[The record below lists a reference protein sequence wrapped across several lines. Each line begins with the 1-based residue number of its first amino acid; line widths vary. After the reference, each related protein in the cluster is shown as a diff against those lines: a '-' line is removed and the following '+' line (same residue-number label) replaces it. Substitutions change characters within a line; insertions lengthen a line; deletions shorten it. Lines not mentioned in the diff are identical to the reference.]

1 MKSEKKR
8 KHGPSSIATHPAK
21 ASRSPSRLASSLS
34 RPTLDLGAAERLL
47 DAWLAPLARTT
58 RANYLQGLRRLTSFL
73 GGEAAPKAEASP
85 GEGALALLLMTRHD
99 ATGALERWA
108 VAMVEEG
115 LSPPSVQTH
124 IRAALSFASYADA
137 ARGVGPGP
145 LSPRM
150 RANKERKIRPA
161 PTLAEVARAVLRC
174 REAGGP
180 RGARDEAALQLA
192 LGLALRRSELQGLAW
207 ADVDWSTG
215 IVRVTR
221 KGAKRQALQAPEQ
234 ALSALRSWRDHCGG
248 EEAEGHVFRLIR
260 GDNVQPDPVGG
271 TYLYNLCR
279 DLGLGGAHR
288 LRRTAAR
295 WISQHGGEGMQ
306 PASVDHVRQ
315 ALGHSDLRT
324 TVEYLDSGEDE
335 AGPSRSR
342 LMLRL
347 EEVMAEAARMKGKR

>member
-1 MKSEKKR
+1 MSEKKPR
-8 KHGPSSIATHPAK
+8 HGPSLLTTPPPR
-21 ASRSPSRLASSLS
+21 ASPKPSKRGSSLS
-34 RPTLDLGAAERLL
+34 RPILDEQAAERLL

-58 RANYLQGLRRLTSFL
+58 RANYRQGLRRLTAFL
-73 GGEAAPKAEASP
+73 AAEGAPKAEASP
-85 GEGALALLLMTRHD
+85 GEGALALLRMNRHE
-99 ATGALERWA
+99 ATGAIERWA

-124 IRAALSFASYADA
+124 VRSALSFASYADA
-137 ARGVGPGP
+137 ARGIGPGP

-180 RGARDEAALQLA
+180 RGARDEAAIQLA
-192 LGLALRRSELQGLAW
+192 LGLALRRSELQGLRW
-207 ADVDWSTG
+207 DDVEWETG
-215 IVRVTR
+215 IVRATR

-234 ALSALRSWRDHCGG
+234 ALAALRAWREHCGG
-248 EEAEGHVFRLIR
+248 EGAEGHVFRLVR
-260 GDNVQPDPVGG
+260 GENVQPDPVGS

-279 DLGLGGAHR
+279 SLDLGGAHR

-347 EEVMAEAARMKGKR
+347 EEVMAEAKRMKGKR

>member
-1 MKSEKKR
+1 MSEKKPR
-8 KHGPSSIATHPAK
+8 RGPSSLITPPPK
-21 ASRSPSRLASSLS
+21 ASPSPSKRGSSLS
-34 RPTLDLGAAERLL
+34 RPTLDREAAERLI
-47 DAWLAPLARTT
+47 DAWLAPLAKTT
-58 RANYLQGLRRLTSFL
+58 RANYRQGLRRLTAFL
-73 GGEAAPKAEASP
+73 AAGAAPKAEASP
-85 GEGALALLLMTRHD
+85 GEGALALLMMSRHE
-99 ATGALERWA
+99 ATGTIERWA

-124 IRAALSFASYADA
+124 VRSALSFASYADA
-137 ARGVGPGP
+137 ARGIGPGP

-192 LGLALRRSELQGLAW
+192 LGLALRRSELQGLQW
-207 ADVDWSTG
+207 DDVDWSTG

-221 KGAKRQALQAPEQ
+221 KGAKRQALRAPEQ
-234 ALSALRSWRDHCGG
+234 ALDALLAWHRFCGG

-260 GDNVQPDPVGG
+260 GENVQSDPVGS

-279 DLGLGGAHR
+279 SLDLGGAHR

-295 WISQHGGEGMQ
+295 WISQHGGEDMQ

-347 EEVMAEAARMKGKR
+347 EEVMAEAQRMKGKR

>member
-1 MKSEKKR
+1 MSEKKPR
-8 KHGPSSIATHPAK
+8 HGPPSLITRAAK
-21 ASRSPSRLASSLS
+21 DSPKPSRRGSSLS
-34 RPTLDLGAAERLL
+34 RPILDERAAERLL
-47 DAWLAPLARTT
+47 ESWLAPLAKTT
-58 RANYLQGLRRLTSFL
+58 RANYRQGLRRLTAFL
-73 GGEAAPKAEASP
+73 TAGAARKAEASP
-85 GEGALALLLMTRHD
+85 GEGALALLRMTRHE
-99 ATGALERWA
+99 ATATVERWA

-115 LSPPSVQTH
+115 LSAPSVQTH
-124 IRAALSFASYADA
+124 VRSALSFASYADA
-137 ARGVGPGP
+137 ARGIGPGP

-150 RANKERKIRPA
+150 RASKERKIRPA

-192 LGLALRRSELQGLAW
+192 LGLALRRSELQGLQW
-207 ADVDWSTG
+207 DDVDWSTG

-234 ALSALRSWRDHCGG
+234 ALAALRAWREHCGG
-248 EEAEGHVFRLIR
+248 EEAVGHVFRLVR
-260 GDNVQPDPVGG
+260 GENVQPDPVGS

-279 DLGLGGAHR
+279 GLDLGGAHR

-347 EEVMAEAARMKGKR
+347 EEVMAEAQRMKGKR

>member
-1 MKSEKKR
+1 MSEKKR
-8 KHGPSSIATHPAK
+8 KPGPSSLTTPPPK
-21 ASRSPSRLASSLS
+21 ASQSPYRRGSSLS
-34 RPTLDLGAAERLL
+34 RPTLDREAAERLI

-58 RANYLQGLRRLTSFL
+58 RANYRQGLRRLTAFL
-73 GGEAAPKAEASP
+73 DGEAAPKAEASP
-85 GEGALALLLMTRHD
+85 GEGALALLMMSRHE
-99 ATGALERWA
+99 ATGTIERWA

-115 LSPPSVQTH
+115 LSAPSVQTH
-124 IRAALSFASYADA
+124 VRSALSFSSYADA
-137 ARGVGPGP
+137 ARGIGPGP

-150 RANKERKIRPA
+150 RASRERKIRPA

-180 RGARDEAALQLA
+180 RGARDEAALQIA

-207 ADVDWSTG
+207 ADVDWGTG

-234 ALSALRSWRDHCGG
+234 ALAALRSWREHCGG
-248 EEAEGHVFRLIR
+248 EQAEGYVFRLVR
-260 GDNVQPDPVGG
+260 GENVQPDPVGS

-279 DLGLGGAHR
+279 SLDLGGAHR

-347 EEVMAEAARMKGKR
+347 AEVMAEAQRMKGKR

>member
-1 MKSEKKR
+1 MSER
-8 KHGPSSIATHPAK
+8 KPRHGPSSITTPAAK
-21 ASRSPSRLASSLS
+21 ASPKPSRLGSSLS
-34 RPTLDLGAAERLL
+34 RPTLDADSAERLL

-58 RANYLQGLRRLTSFL
+58 RANYRQGLRRLTVYL
-73 GGEAAPKAEASP
+73 RDEAAPKAEASP
-85 GEGALALLLMTRHD
+85 GAGALALLRMTRHD
-99 ATGALERWA
+99 ATATIERWA

-124 IRAALSFASYADA
+124 VRSALSFSSYADA
-137 ARGVGPGP
+137 ARGIGPGP

-161 PTLAEVARAVLRC
+161 PTIAEVARAVLRC

-207 ADVDWSTG
+207 ADVDWSSG

-234 ALSALRSWRDHCGG
+234 ALAALRGWREYCGG

-260 GDNVQPDPVGG
+260 GDNVQPDPVGS

-279 DLGLGGAHR
+279 SLDLGGAHR

-347 EEVMAEAARMKGKR
+347 EEVMAEAQRMKGKR

>member
-1 MKSEKKR
+1 
-8 KHGPSSIATHPAK
+8 
-21 ASRSPSRLASSLS
+21 LLS
-34 RPTLDLGAAERLL
+34 QPTLDGDSAERLL
-47 DAWLAPLARTT
+47 EAWLAPLAKTT
-58 RANYLQGLRRLTSFL
+58 RANYRQGLRRLTAFL
-73 GGEAAPKAEASP
+73 ADEAAPKAEASP
-85 GEGALALLLMTRHD
+85 GAGALALLTMTRHE
-99 ATGALERWA
+99 ATATIERWA

-124 IRAALSFASYADA
+124 VRAALSFSSYADA
-137 ARGVGPGP
+137 ARGIGPGP

-161 PTLAEVARAVLRC
+161 PTIAEVARAVLRC

-192 LGLALRRSELQGLAW
+192 LGLALRRSELQGLGW
-207 ADVDWSTG
+207 ADVDWETG

-234 ALSALRSWRDHCGG
+234 ALAALRAWREHCGG
-248 EEAEGHVFRLIR
+248 EEAEGHVFRIIR
-260 GDNVQPDPVGG
+260 GENVQGDPVGS

-279 DLGLGGAHR
+279 SLD
-288 LRRTAAR
+288 RTAAR

-347 EEVMAEAARMKGKR
+347 EEVMAEAQRMKGKR

>member
-1 MKSEKKR
+1 MSEKKPR
-8 KHGPSSIATHPAK
+8 HGPSSITTPAAR
-21 ASRSPSRLASSLS
+21 ASPNPSKRSSSLS
-34 RPTLDLGAAERLL
+34 RPTLDEQAAERLL
-47 DAWLAPLARTT
+47 ESWLAPLARTT
-58 RANYLQGLRRLTSFL
+58 RANYRQGLRRLTAFL

-85 GEGALALLLMTRHD
+85 GAGALALLMMTRHE
-99 ATGALERWA
+99 ATGVLERWA

-115 LSPPSVQTH
+115 LSAPSVQTH
-124 IRAALSFASYADA
+124 VRSALSFCSYADA
-137 ARGVGPGP
+137 ARGIGPGP

-207 ADVDWSTG
+207 GDIDWETG

-234 ALSALRSWRDHCGG
+234 ALAALRSWREHCGG
-248 EEAEGHVFRLIR
+248 EEGEGHVFRLVR
-260 GDNVQPDPVGG
+260 GENVQSDPVGS

-279 DLGLGGAHR
+279 GLDLGGAHR

-295 WISQHGGEGMQ
+295 WISQHGGEDMQ

-347 EEVMAEAARMKGKR
+347 EEVMAEAKRMKGKR

>member
-1 MKSEKKR
+1 
-8 KHGPSSIATHPAK
+8 
-21 ASRSPSRLASSLS
+21 
-34 RPTLDLGAAERLL
+34 
-47 DAWLAPLARTT
+47 
-58 RANYLQGLRRLTSFL
+58 
-73 GGEAAPKAEASP
+73 
-85 GEGALALLLMTRHD
+85 
-99 ATGALERWA
+99 
-108 VAMVEEG
+108 
-115 LSPPSVQTH
+115 
-124 IRAALSFASYADA
+124 
-137 ARGVGPGP
+137 
-145 LSPRM
+145 
-150 RANKERKIRPA
+150 
-161 PTLAEVARAVLRC
+161 
-174 REAGGP
+174 
-180 RGARDEAALQLA
+180 
-192 LGLALRRSELQGLAW
+192 LALRRSELQGLRW
-207 ADVDWSTG
+207 ADIDWETG

-234 ALSALRSWRDHCGG
+234 ALAALRAWREYCGG

-260 GDNVQPDPVGG
+260 GENVQGDPVGS

-279 DLGLGGAHR
+279 SLDRGGAHR

-347 EEVMAEAARMKGKR
+347 EEVMAEAQRMKGKR